1 MRREKRDPPSGV
13 RSIAEVP
20 EEWDACGHPG
30 VRKAIITQNLPHLM
44 IPSLPPISYTK
55 PGNGPPSN
63 LPDCPLVSGSKES
76 GAWLEYEKT
85 DTGFIIRNDPA
96 GLRTI
101 FYHENGEKLHLNPDS
116 AVLARELGLRWNWSA
131 TGNSWLLVNQIGY
144 DAPFE
149 GMKKLA
155 PGSTLTVDRG
165 RIRVEETPWKPAS
178 TDGRTAIGRMNSRN
192 PDSQATG
199 RPGIQEKTD
208 ASRKENITAES
219 WAETVLQ
226 TIETFRNGRPVSL
239 GLSGGL
245 DSRVLLALLTNS
257 GIPFRTHVYGLPDAP
272 DVRVSTSISGKMGP
286 GHRHYEPILPPVEEL
301 AEAACRHASATM
313 ATRPA
318 SDVLNLGMFSD
329 IGESGSVLVDGGFG
343 EIGRRQYLKRL
354 WYLARWALYRNDI
367 QSITKHLTAPKP
379 AIFAPEIAAKMKEGL
394 KETVER
400 EWMRVRNMGLD
411 MPATLDL
418 FALRHRVP
426 NFGAPIQAVMDQ
438 MLPNIMPLIHPEVL
452 EASFAMPARQKA
464 GSRLFR
470 NTIAQ
475 YAPALQD
482 FPLAKG
488 ETVVPYHQ
496 GFWRTQIEEHL
507 RKIRSSRRFRRT
519 EQSGVTSNTSNMR
532 NTGNTGNGSNT
543 SNTRNGS
550 TTINT
555 GNTGEKELS
564 ASIPVLFLKHIEPWL
579 RDHAG
584 SREVR
589 ECGIYDMAALQMRL
603 DAFFAG
609 DITQAA
615 WLDWWLAFEGFR
627 MRSC

>member
-1 MRREKRDPPSGV
+1 MNQP
-13 RSIAEVP
+13 
-20 EEWDACGHPG
+20 
-30 VRKAIITQNLPHLM
+30 
-44 IPSLPPISYTK
+44 IPSIPPITYSKT
-55 PGNGPPSN
+55 GNGPPSN
-63 LPDCPLVSGSKES
+63 LPDGPFLSGSKAA

-85 DTGFIIRNDPA
+85 DDGFIIRNDPA

-101 FYHENGEKLHLNPDS
+101 YYHETGEKLFINTDA
-116 AVLARELGLRWNWSA
+116 AVLAKELGLRWNWRA

-165 RIRVEETPWKPAS
+165 RVQVEETPWKPAS
-178 TDGRTAIGRMNSRN
+178 TGGRTAFDRMDLPD

-199 RPGIQEKTD
+199 RPGTQEKTD
-208 ASRKENITAES
+208 ASRKETITVED
-219 WAETVLQ
+219 WAQTVLRA
-226 TIETFRNGRPVSL
+226 IETFRNGRPVSL

-245 DSRVLLALLTNS
+245 DSRVLLALLSKS

-272 DVRVSTSISGKMGP
+272 DVRVSTSISGKMGI

-379 AIFAPEIAAKMKEGL
+379 AIFAPEIAAMMKEGL
-394 KETVER
+394 VETVER
-400 EWMRVRNMGLD
+400 EWMRVRNAGLD

-438 MLPNIMPLIHPEVL
+438 MLPNMMPLIHPEVL
-452 EASFAMPARQKA
+452 DASFAMPARQKA

-496 GFWRTQIEEHL
+496 GFFRTQIEEQL
-507 RKIRSSRRFRRT
+507 RKIRRSRRFMRS
-519 EQSGVTSNTSNMR
+519 EQSGKSGNTSNTSNG
-532 NTGNTGNGSNT
+532 GNTS
-543 SNTRNGS
+543 STRNGS

-555 GNTGEKELS
+555 SNTGKNEFP
-564 ASIPVLFLKHIEPWL
+564 ASIPVLFLQHIEPWL

-589 ECGIYDMAALQMRL
+589 ECGIYDTDALQRRL
-603 DAFFAG
+603 DAFSAG
-609 DITQAA
+609 DVTQAS

>member
-1 MRREKRDPPSGV
+1 
-13 RSIAEVP
+13 
-20 EEWDACGHPG
+20 
-30 VRKAIITQNLPHLM
+30 M
-44 IPSLPPISYTK
+44 ISSLPPISYTK

-63 LPDCPLVSGSKES
+63 LPNGPLLSGSKAA
-76 GAWLEYEKT
+76 GAWLEYKKT

-101 FYHENGEKLHLNPDS
+101 YYHETGEKLYLNPES
-116 AVLARELGLRWNWSA
+116 AVLAKELGLGMNWNA

-155 PGSTLTVDRG
+155 PGSTLTVEGG
-165 RIRVEETPWKPAS
+165 RVRVEETPWQPAS
-178 TDGRTAIGRMNSRN
+178 TGGGTAFDEMTSRD

-199 RPGIQEKTD
+199 RPGTQEKTD
-208 ASRKENITAES
+208 ASRTEYITGEW
-219 WAETVLQ
+219 WARSVLRA
-226 TIETFRNGRPVSL
+226 IETIRNGRPVSL

-245 DSRVLLALLTNS
+245 DSRVLLALLSKS

-272 DVRVSTSISGKMGP
+272 DVRVSTSISRKQGFGF

-301 AEAACRHASATM
+301 ADAACRHASATM

-367 QSITKHLTAPKP
+367 RTITKHLTAPKP
-379 AIFAPEIAAKMKEGL
+379 AIFAPEIAVMMKEGL
-394 KETVER
+394 GETVER
-400 EWMRVRNMGLD
+400 EWMRVRNAGLD

-426 NFGAPIQAVMDQ
+426 NFGAPIQSVMDQ

-452 EASFAMPARQKA
+452 DASFAMPARQKA

-470 NTIAQ
+470 NTIAR
-475 YAPALQD
+475 YAPELQD

-507 RKIRSSRRFRRT
+507 RKIRKSRQFMRS
-519 EQSGVTSNTSNMR
+519 EQSVNSGNTRNTSISSDSSNTGNNSYTSNT
-532 NTGNTGNGSNT
+532 GK
-543 SNTRNGS
+543 
-550 TTINT
+550 
-555 GNTGEKELS
+555 KELS

-589 ECGIYDMAALQMRL
+589 ECGIYDMDALQMRL
-603 DAFFAG
+603 DAFSAG
-609 DITQAA
+609 DVLQAA